1 MQRYKNILLVG
12 VLVLAAGGFAY
23 VREAAALTSQEER
36 AQLEKELE
44 DLEAQI
50 QNIEH
55 DITKTQAEKNTLQ
68 NQIAAL
74 KNKIKKLDLQ
84 ISQSNKIINDLRSQ
98 IKDTTASIDKTM
110 QDIENAKAQLSG
122 VLQSLYEES
131 QKGQLEIL
139 LAGRSL
145 SDFFGNLAAL
155 EALNG
160 RSKDLLENMEKLNA
174 YLGNQKEALE
184 SDKAEEENFVKI
196 QMLQKLQNQISQEQQ
211 QKLLN
216 VTKGKETEYQKLL
229 VDKRK
234 RAQEIRSRIFEL
246 IGVPKA
252 PTFGQAV
259 EIATY
264 VSSQTGVR
272 PALLLAV
279 LTQESNIGKN
289 VGQCFLKDTKTG
301 SGVKIS
307 SGASV
312 RNVMKPSRDV
322 QPFLTITAELG
333 RDPFSTSVSCPIPS
347 VGGYG
352 GAMGP
357 AQFIPATWIGYRDRL
372 SAITGKAGDPWDIR
386 DAFLAAGL
394 YLADKGAAKQ
404 TQDAEWRAAMMYFS
418 GTVNMRYRFYGDN
431 VIAIARQYEADI
443 KDLEG

>member
-1 MQRYKNILLVG
+1 MERRKKIFSFIFIALL
-12 VLVLAAGGFAY
+12 AGNF
-23 VREAAALTSQEER
+23 VFFQHAAALTPQEER
-36 AQLEKELE
+36 AALERELE

-50 QNIEH
+50 QDIEH

-68 NQIAAL
+68 NQITTL

-84 ISQSNKIINDLRSQ
+84 ISQSNKIIGDLRSQ
-98 IKDTTASIDKTM
+98 IKDTTASIDKTTR
-110 QDIENAKAQLSG
+110 DIETTKTQLSG

-139 LAGRSL
+139 LTGRSL

-160 RSKDLLENMEKLNA
+160 RSKDLLENMKQLNA
-174 YLGNQKEALE
+174 YLGNQKQALE
-184 SDKAEEENFVKI
+184 SDKEEEENFVKI
-196 QMLQKLQNQISQEQQ
+196 QMLQKLQNQIAQEQQ

-216 VTKGKETEYQKLL
+216 ITKGKETEYQKLL
-229 VDKRK
+229 TDKRK

-246 IGVPKA
+246 IGVPSA

-259 EIATY
+259 EIAKY

-272 PALLLAV
+272 PSLLLAV

-289 VGQCFLKDTKTG
+289 VGQCFLKDTNTG
-301 SGVKIS
+301 NGVRIT

-312 RNVMKPSRDV
+312 RNVMKPSRDI
-322 QPFLTITAELG
+322 QPFLTITQELG
-333 RDPFSTSVSCPIPS
+333 RDPFHTSVSCPIPS

-357 AQFIPATWIGYRDRL
+357 AQFIPATWMGYRDRL
-372 SAITGKAGDPWDIR
+372 SAITGKPGDPWDIR

-418 GTVNMRYRFYGDN
+418 GTVNLRYRFYGDN
-431 VIAIARQYEADI
+431 VMAIARQYENDI